1 VVVELLAAQE
11 VLEVVVKA
19 AEMMEHQLLELQ
31 TLVAAVVVV
40 GETHQVL
47 NKLAQLAVQE
57 SSSSNIPTII
67 LSPTVQVLPSQQ
79 QHQALSKSQHLPQA
93 LAQLVSRRKGNNDNQ
108 LNANRLHRRQDFC
121 G

>member
-1 VVVELLAAQE
+1 VEAVAVGQVPLLIQKQEPLERLILAVAVVEAVTLIILVEHQVAQELLYLNIPTFILSLAAQD
-11 VLEVVVKA
+11 
-19 AEMMEHQLLELQ
+19 
-31 TLVAAVVVV
+31 
-40 GETHQVL
+40 
-47 NKLAQLAVQE
+47 
-57 SSSSNIPTII
+57 
-67 LSPTVQVLPSQQ
+67 LPSQL

>member
-1 VVVELLAAQE
+1 MQPMEQQILAVVVAEQVEQMLLAATAAQE
-11 VLEVVVKA
+11 
-19 AEMMEHQLLELQ
+19 QSF
-31 TLVAAVVVV
+31 
-40 GETHQVL
+40 L
-47 NKLAQLAVQE
+47 NT
-57 SSSSNIPTII
+57 PTFI
-67 LSPTVQVLPSQQ
+67 LSAAVQVLPSQP

>member
-1 VVVELLAAQE
+1 VQAVGLVEQPQPLRLAVLAVEEILVLLEQSIQVVAEVAPLNHHHYLTMAQLAAQ
-11 VLEVVVKA
+11 V
-19 AEMMEHQLLELQ
+19 
-31 TLVAAVVVV
+31 
-40 GETHQVL
+40 
-47 NKLAQLAVQE
+47 
-57 SSSSNIPTII
+57 SSSSNIPIII
-67 LSPTVQVLPSQQ
+67 LSLTAQDLPSQL

>member
-1 VVVELLAAQE
+1 
-11 VLEVVVKA
+11 
-19 AEMMEHQLLELQ
+19 
-31 TLVAAVVVV
+31 VVVV
-40 GETHQVL
+40 LETLVQHQT
-47 NKLAQLAVQE
+47 LAVQVVQE
-57 SSSSNIPTII
+57 QLSLNIHQYLP
-67 LSPTVQVLPSQQ
+67 SAAVQVLPSQP